1 MMTKLL
7 NLVGDPIYIA
17 LFKKRLFI
25 YIYIYILH
33 YLKKVIFVPTIPNI
47 GNFKLKRNSCLL
59 LQGRKTWKRI
69 IFTFLSHIVGSRYK
83 YNARLYT
90 SFFFSFFAEK
100 CKTIYYVVCTMIL
113 YIYIYIFN
121 PLKKTCSWT

>member
-17 LFKKRLFI
+17 LFKKGYL

-59 LQGRKTWKRI
+59 LQGRKT
-69 IFTFLSHIVGSRYK
+69 
-83 YNARLYT
+83 
-90 SFFFSFFAEK
+90 
-100 CKTIYYVVCTMIL
+100 
-113 YIYIYIFN
+113 
-121 PLKKTCSWT
+121 